1 MASRERGDV
10 SGWGM
15 RKDEGK
21 QDVVIGPSMEVKV
34 TAADT
39 SIMRRM
45 RALNEN
51 RGSQTDN
58 VVKCD

>member
-1 MASRERGDV
+1 MWKG
-10 SGWGM
+10 
-15 RKDEGK
+15 EGE

-39 SIMRRM
+39 SIMRRR

-51 RGSQTDN
+51 RGSRTGD